1 LRIIDDVL
9 LLHSGPV
16 NKVKIS
22 DSGYDLIDMKSVADI
37 DRWILHLTK
46 KSIQKLVLD
55 FWLEQRYKIPWCL
68 FSCQSLHR
76 LTLHYC
82 WLKPPTT
89 LEGFRNLRSLHLEE
103 VTMTQDGFEKLIFGS
118 PLLEKLKMAYFD
130 GITQINI
137 NAPNIKSVQIIG
149 KFEGISF
156 DNSPQYSSPEKTIVL
171 NTFSIEGPVSSRED
185 DTNLLSS

>member
-1 LRIIDDVL
+1 
-9 LLHSGPV
+9 
-16 NKVKIS
+16 
-22 DSGYDLIDMKSVADI
+22 
-37 DRWILHLTK
+37 
-46 KSIQKLVLD
+46 
-55 FWLEQRYKIPWCL
+55 
-68 FSCQSLHR
+68 
-76 LTLHYC
+76 
-82 WLKPPTT
+82 
-89 LEGFRNLRSLHLEE
+89 
-103 VTMTQDGFEKLIFGS
+103 MTQDGFEKLIFGS

-149 KFEGISF
+149 KFEGISL